1 MKTHIMTN
9 ASHKKFS
16 GNLIKWSFLPF
27 IITALIYACSSD
39 KAPPSMPPVPVAVAT
54 AIQKNIPVQ
63 IEAIGTVEASQ
74 TISVKT
80 RITGQITEVYFK
92 EGQDARKGDLLLSMD
107 CRSYDAALKQAEANL
122 NRDKALLENAE
133 ETLRRY
139 TDLVEKGYVARE
151 QYDQVRTNWAALEA
165 TVKADIAVVEN
176 NLVQTQYCAIY
187 SPIDGRTGM
196 LKVNQ
201 GNIVKAD
208 ETEVVTINQIQ
219 PVNVSFAIPEKDL
232 LKVRKLLSEKKLE
245 IDACIPGE
253 ELPEKGALTFVDNAI
268 DTARG
273 TITLRGTFDNREK
286 RLVPGQFVN
295 VILTLSIQPNA
306 ILVPSQSVEQGQ
318 VGQYVFVISP
328 DSNAE
333 MRQVT
338 IGQDIKDE
346 TVILKGIRAGERVVT
361 DGQMRL
367 LPGSRVTIKEIK

>member
-1 MKTHIMTN
+1 
-9 ASHKKFS
+9 
-16 GNLIKWSFLPF
+16 
-27 IITALIYACSSD
+27 
-39 KAPPSMPPVPVAVAT
+39 MPPVPVAVAT